1 MATKRRKNS
10 AKKRKKYIP
19 AYIAVYGTIFLAA
32 VLLIVLIS
40 KLAGGNKQNN
50 NDNDPS
56 NISEITSGT
65 DNVEPS
71 AEATVFAPVSSN
83 KEEDWAL
90 YVIGNNNP
98 LPSDFSVEIKTVSGE
113 RTLDKRCADYA
124 ILMLNDANDQ
134 GVGLYVASAYRS
146 VQYQETNLQNYINK
160 LMAQG
165 YTKEDAT
172 KQAHR
177 EIAQPGCSEHNAGLA
192 LDIISNDYWVSHSEL
207 DESFELLPQFKWLI
221 ENSWKYGFILS
232 YPKGKEEITGFIYEP
247 WHYRFV
253 GLEHAKKIQE
263 IYETTGEHISLNEYI
278 DQYVN
283 NR

>member
-50 NDNDPS
+50 KDNEPS
-56 NISEITSGT
+56 NTADVTSNM
-65 DNVEPS
+65 DNTESPVETTASIPI
-71 AEATVFAPVSSN
+71 SSN
-83 KEEDWAL
+83 KEDWAL

-98 LPSDFSVEIKTVSGE
+98 LPNDFTVEIKTVSGE

-165 YTKEDAT
+165 YTEEAAT

-177 EIAQPGCSEHNAGLA
+177 EIALPGCSEHNAGLA

-207 DESFELLPQFKWLI
+207 DESFELLPQFDWLI

-283 NR
+283 N